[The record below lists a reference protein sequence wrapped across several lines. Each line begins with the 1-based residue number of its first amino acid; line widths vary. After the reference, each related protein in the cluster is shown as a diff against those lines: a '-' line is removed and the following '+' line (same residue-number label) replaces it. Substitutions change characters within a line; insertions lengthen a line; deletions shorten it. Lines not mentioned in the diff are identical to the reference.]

1 MMIREKEK
9 LLDSEMSA
17 RKELSSN
24 KMHNHEKVASL
35 EKSVSNDTNI
45 IVCEVCV
52 KKEVIWKLAC
62 DLAKH
67 G

>member
-52 KKEVIWKLAC
+52 KKEVI
-62 DLAKH
+62 
-67 G
+67 